1 MPEVPHNDNRTYTI
15 WSNARKFEWLVRD
28 GEQISARSGL
38 IFNSRNVALSALKK
52 VLAEADSARD

>member
-1 MPEVPHNDNRTYTI
+1 MPEVPHDDNRTYTI

-38 IFNSRNVALSALKK
+38 ISNTRSAALSALKK
-52 VLAEADSARD
+52 VLVEADSVRD